1 MNAGEQDEEYHWEM
15 NEYGLQTVVK
25 SPSANKTKSSA
36 TAAASLNPSKVATS
50 EMQRPEEIEHGIPKT
65 SKDNE
70 KAQPAT
76 SIALDVN
83 NNESVRNPVGSKASS
98 PAIQMNNAIEM
109 INHARDA
116 SSSGNASGSESNSS
130 LYDEAKDE
138 TKINVVRRRNKNT
151 AEEAK
156 IEIGETTTCEAS
168 TIKVV
173 VDDQKKINS
182 VVSKTK
188 HFPVSSSNIGCCA
201 CLKRLCCHGLTD
213 TDDLILRR
221 ERERLNKHLDKED
234 EVLSGQDKCM
244 MVLGEAFMS
253 VVKFPK
259 CDTCCCQHPAIKW
272 TTFVFQILIISWFV
286 LSTQVLPY
294 VLRALCVDSSLLR
307 STSANEF
314 HCSSVQEQLKHSQY
328 TQNITGYAGLSLIFL
343 PLLFGLQL
351 FI

>member
-1 MNAGEQDEEYHWEM
+1 MNADEQDGEYHWEM

-50 EMQRPEEIEHGIPKT
+50 EMQRAAEIEHGIPKT

-70 KAQPAT
+70 KAQPA
-76 SIALDVN
+76 IALDVDN
-83 NNESVRNPVGSKASS
+83 NNESVQNPVGSKASS

-151 AEEAK
+151 SEAK
-156 IEIGETTTCEAS
+156 NEIGETTACEAS
-168 TIKVV
+168 TINVV

-244 MVLGEAFMS
+244 MV
-253 VVKFPK
+253 
-259 CDTCCCQHPAIKW
+259 
-272 TTFVFQILIISWFV
+272 
-286 LSTQVLPY
+286 
-294 VLRALCVDSSLLR
+294 
-307 STSANEF
+307 
-314 HCSSVQEQLKHSQY
+314 
-328 TQNITGYAGLSLIFL
+328 
-343 PLLFGLQL
+343 
-351 FI
+351 